1 MKNITAVNDNNIK
14 KTALKGHSMEKLVRK
29 AFAAITVFSLMTLGL
44 VLAGCGGGGS
54 GGVSSQVVNGTAA
67 VGSPLSGQVSLKDSA
82 SPPQQ
87 KTTVIGSDGSFAIDV
102 TGMKAP
108 YVLRATGTADGVNY
122 KLHSFSEGT
131 GTANINPLSNVIVAS
146 AAGDDDPSD
155 VYDKSDSDKCN
166 KIRTNLAKTVSII
179 LAKLQPLLKQYSAE
193 NSNPITSRYIANH
206 LGLDEMFDNVKI
218 IVSSGNIAIINTKSS
233 AVIFSGKISDIA
245 NGVFDGGALPPTASA
260 PAVLAGL
267 VAAGS
272 AGQVTLSWSS
282 VSNATSYNIYYSTAS
297 GVTKTSGT
305 KITAVSNPYL
315 HSSLAA
321 GTTYYYVVTAANSA
335 GESAA
340 SSEVSATT
348 AAATPLPTA
357 PTVPAGVI
365 ATGGTNQVTLSW
377 GAVNSATS
385 YNLYYATTSGVTKA
399 NGTRLA
405 NAASPAVQT
414 GLNAGTTYYYVVT
427 AVNSAGESAA
437 SVQVAA
443 TTLAAVPSPTAPAA
457 PTGVTAAGGANQAT
471 ISWPTVSGAASYNVY
486 WSTTNGVTKASTT
499 KANGVTSPFTATGLS
514 AGTTYYFIVTAANS
528 IGESAASAQVTAN
541 TNAAPPA
548 VPVAP
553 INVTATGG
561 ANLATISWSAVPG
574 ATSYNIYWAT
584 TSGVTTASTKI
595 TAATSPY
602 TQNGLAAATA
612 YYYVVTAVNASG
624 QSVASAQVTATTNAP
639 VVILPAAP
647 ATVSASGG
655 SNQVSITW
663 SAVPG
668 ATSYNIY
675 YATTSGVTKANGS
688 KITNAATPY
697 TQSGLAAGTTYYYI
711 VTAVNSAGEG
721 AASTQASAATSAAAP
736 VCGSCHAIPPAL
748 GAHAKHKSAGYDCV
762 TCHGTGYSSTTVNA
776 ATHMNGTKDVTL
788 SVWNAT
794 TRTCASYCHSAR
806 VW

>member
-1 MKNITAVNDNNIK
+1 MKNITEVNDNIK
-14 KTALKGHSMEKLVRK
+14 KTVLKGHSMKRLVRK
-29 AFAAITVFSLMTLGL
+29 AFAAISVFSLMTLGL
-44 VLAGCGGGGS
+44 VLAGCGGGS

-108 YVLRATGTADGVNY
+108 YVLRATGTANGVNY

-146 AAGDDDPSD
+146 AAGDNNPDD
-155 VYDKSDSDKCN
+155 VFDKADSGKCS
-166 KIRTNLAKTVSII
+166 KIKSNIAQTVSII
-179 LAKLQPLLKQYSAE
+179 LGKLQPLLKQYSAE
-193 NSNPITSRYIANH
+193 NSNPITSSYIANH

-218 IVSSGNIAIINTKSS
+218 NVSNGNIIIINSKSS
-233 AVIFSGKISDIA
+233 AVIFTGKISDIA
-245 NGVFDGGALPPTASA
+245 NGIFDGGALPPTASA
-260 PAVLAGL
+260 PAVPAGPLAVG
-267 VAAGS
+267 GT
-272 AGQVTLSWSS
+272 GQVTISWSS
-282 VSNATSYNIYYSTAS
+282 VSNATSYNIYYATAA
-297 GVTKTSGT
+297 GVTKTGGT
-305 KITAVSNPYL
+305 KISSVSSPYL
-315 HSSLAA
+315 HSGLAA
-321 GTTYYYVVTAANSA
+321 GTTYYYVVTAVNSA

-340 SSEVSATT
+340 SSEASATT
-348 AAATPLPTA
+348 AAAVPVPAAPTA
-357 PTVPAGVI
+357 PAGVI

-377 GAVNSATS
+377 GAVNGATS

-399 NGTRLA
+399 NGTRIA
-405 NAASPAVQT
+405 NAASPAVLT

-427 AVNSAGESAA
+427 AVNSTGESAA

-443 TTLAAVPSPTAPAA
+443 STLAAVPSPTAPAA
-457 PTGVTAAGGANQAT
+457 PTGVTAAGGVNQVT
-471 ISWPTVSGAASYNVY
+471 ISWPTVPGAASYNVY

-514 AGTTYYFIVTAANS
+514 AGTTYYFIVTAVNS
-528 IGESAASAQVTAN
+528 VGESAASTQVSAN

-561 ANLATISWSAVPG
+561 ANLATVSWSAVPG

-584 TSGVTTASTKI
+584 TSGVTTA
-595 TAATSPY
+595 
-602 TQNGLAAATA
+602 NGT
-612 YYYVVTAVNASG
+612 
-624 QSVASAQVTATTNAP
+624 
-639 VVILPAAP
+639 
-647 ATVSASGG
+647 
-655 SNQVSITW
+655 
-663 SAVPG
+663 
-668 ATSYNIY
+668 
-675 YATTSGVTKANGS
+675 

-697 TQSGLAAGTTYYYI
+697 TQSGLAAGTTYYYV

-721 AASTQASAATSAAAP
+721 VASAQASAATSAATP

-794 TRTCASYCHSAR
+794 TRTCASYCHAAR
-806 VW
+806 AW